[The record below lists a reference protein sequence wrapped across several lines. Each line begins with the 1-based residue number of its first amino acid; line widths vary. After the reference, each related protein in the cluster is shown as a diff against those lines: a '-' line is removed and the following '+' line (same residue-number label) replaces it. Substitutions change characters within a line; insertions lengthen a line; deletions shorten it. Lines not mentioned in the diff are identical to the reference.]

1 MSRFGFLRAGL
12 VAVGIA
18 FAGLGYAID
27 TERDFA
33 DPVLQ
38 ARYESITKELRC
50 LVCQNE
56 TIADSNADLAI
67 DLRREVHKMIAD
79 GKTDDEIKEF
89 MLNRY
94 GDFVLYKPRITG
106 KTVILWGAPVLMLLF
121 GVVAAAR
128 FIRKRAEEAD
138 IPTETDQAG
147 PEAGQS

>member
-1 MSRFGFLRAGL
+1 MSRPGFLRAGL
-12 VAVGIA
+12 LAIGIA

-33 DPVLQ
+33 DPALQ
-38 ARYESITKELRC
+38 ERYEGITKELRC

-79 GKTDDEIKEF
+79 GKTDEEIKEF

-121 GVVAAAR
+121 GVVAAGR

>member
-1 MSRFGFLRAGL
+1 
-12 VAVGIA
+12 
-18 FAGLGYAID
+18 
-27 TERDFA
+27 
-33 DPVLQ
+33 
-38 ARYESITKELRC
+38 
-50 LVCQNE
+50 
-56 TIADSNADLAI
+56 
-67 DLRREVHKMIAD
+67 MIAD
-79 GKTDDEIKEF
+79 GKTDEEIKEF

-121 GVVAAAR
+121 GVVAAGR